1 MKFKGKSFIAIVLSP
16 EPPFSDWFKE
26 IDRIIARSPGFFIDR
41 PIVLDVRG
49 SKIPIDELE
58 QVLADLGERSIRVMG
73 IDGVAGTRLKPGMPP
88 SFSGGRLT
96 ADVDVPAPAEA
107 REETRDKTGKPE
119 KGPKADAAKPV
130 SGRTDPAAGDTAAA
144 GKKPGGRSKAAASA
158 PAGPAGVISGSS
170 IVITEP
176 VRSGQSIMH
185 PEGDVTVIGSV
196 SSGAEIIAGGSIHVY
211 GALRGRALAGVAGK
225 DCARI
230 FCSKLDAELVSIN
243 GLYKVADDF
252 DGALR
257 NAPAQIRFENET
269 LVFEGLS

>member
-1 MKFKGKSFIAIVLSP
+1 MKFKGKSFIAIVLTP
-16 EPPFSDWFKE
+16 EPPFPDWFKE

-41 PIVLDVRG
+41 PIILDVRG

-58 QVLADLGERSIRVMG
+58 DLLAGLGERSVRVMG

-88 SFSGGRLT
+88 SFSGGRL
-96 ADVDVPAPAEA
+96 ASDVDVPDPSGEA
-107 REETRDKTGKPE
+107 NKKSNGASEPLQEGKTAARSNGKSANSGSETAKTNGQSRSDGGE
-119 KGPKADAAKPV
+119 AG
-130 SGRTDPAAGDTAAA
+130 GDTL
-144 GKKPGGRSKAAASA
+144 S
-158 PAGPAGVISGSS
+158 GPTGFADGAS

-176 VRSGQSIMH
+176 VRSGQSILH
-185 PEGDVTVIGSV
+185 PDGDVTVIGSV

-211 GALRGRALAGVAGK
+211 GALRGRALAGVSGK
-225 DCARI
+225 DSARI

-252 DGALR
+252 DGTLL

-269 LVFEGLS
+269 LVFEELT